1 MNYEK
6 AEDDQENDPVFA
18 RMLFK
23 VRWQLFS
30 PLDAG
35 NRIDGQSW
43 QERITYH
50 LSFVNFY
57 SHFRIA
63 LPERLVVLEWAALCR
78 NQWANEK

>member
-57 SHFRIA
+57 FAISESRC
-63 LPERLVVLEWAALCR
+63 PSDS
-78 NQWANEK
+78 

>member
-50 LSFVNFY
+50 LSIFILPFPNRAARATR
-57 SHFRIA
+57 SFRMGRT
-63 LPERLVVLEWAALCR
+63 LP
-78 NQWANEK
+78 QSMGK